1 MDTRPRVDLTNAF
14 PNHFDLLDLSI
25 TMLTS
30 TNSEVTAPGSSG
42 MRQRTCTRVACVS
55 PQPKT
60 KCCDGELFSAP
71 SNSPNVLLTVP
82 DTCIAKIAR
91 HDCNSEPNHRQQG
104 DVHGDSS
111 IPSRTDE
118 EPCESHYLK
127 AKAAYSGM
135 LENIGCICKVLLS
148 LNLDSCCVTLPEPP
162 LRLKRATVSMSDGL
176 LAEMGMVSSAHSL
189 RKSQE
194 GAGCSKTACC
204 SDASSTYSKQSAMLG
219 AKSTDADGNGCC
231 GGEPLRTSID
241 QHARTSGVELDGS
254 HKTGCGTRTAYT
266 AARDDRNDGCC
277 GREKSID
284 SCCSSN
290 QDPTTLLPKLEDCSS
305 KECCS
310 DNPSAPTAR
319 QTITEVPSNLV
330 DSCYANGGG
339 HADAISDS
347 CCTSDPL
354 GRVAGGKGI
363 SYTRSGTNESDLEK
377 GEFPVEHVLLSV
389 QGMTCTGCEKLLY
402 GSLGMIPEISNVKT
416 SLLLAQAEFDLRLSS
431 AAVDTP
437 NTIKAIEKMTGFTCT
452 KMTQSGHA
460 LDLIIDG
467 LASDFA
473 TKDLPSGVSDIAVL
487 DTHTIRVTYQ
497 PNLVGARD
505 LMSDPFFP
513 SPKLAPVAERP
524 LIASG
529 KAHVRLML
537 FKTIVSAALTIP
549 VLVMAWAPIPQR
561 ETIYGAV
568 SLVLATIVQVYI
580 VGPWYISAF
589 NALVFSRLIEMDLL
603 VVLST
608 TTAYIYSIIAYAFL
622 VSKKPLSTGSFFE
635 TSTLLVTL
643 IMVGRLVSGFAR
655 QRAVESISI
664 ESLQS
669 STAILIDPKTHEEQE
684 IDARL
689 LQYQD
694 TFKAL
699 PDTSI
704 VTDGTVIA
712 GTSEVDESMITGEST
727 LVVKK
732 PGSPVVAGSI
742 NHSGAL
748 TIRLTRLPSENTI
761 KAIGLMVD
769 EAKSSKTKIQ
779 EIADHVA
786 SYFIP
791 AILIVTVLVFVI
803 WVAVGK
809 AIRGYDATTACINA
823 MTYAIS
829 ALIVSCPCAIGL
841 AVPMVLVVAG
851 GVAAKHGLIFKT
863 AETIE
868 IARNLS
874 HVIFDKTGTLTQGL
888 LTVEAEIYPTEQG
901 DILGPMLLALTNNS
915 KHPVSTAVATHLKSS
930 RVQPGK
936 VESVVSIAGSGIE
949 ATWNRSIVRAGNPY
963 WLGIEDLPAIKET
976 LLLGVSIFCVLVNG
990 ELVAIFGLKDLLRP
1004 DALLVVN
1011 ELKKR
1016 AVKVS
1021 IVSGDNEE
1029 SVRSIAMALDVPESQ
1044 IRFRCSPA
1052 HKQAYV
1058 KEMLTSPKSV
1068 VMFCGD
1074 GTNDAVA
1081 LAQASIGMH
1090 INGGTGIAQGAADAV
1105 LVRPS
1110 LVGIITLMDLSE
1122 AFFRRVIFNFAWSFI
1137 YNTFAVLLA
1146 AGAFPNVRIPPEF
1159 AGLGEIVSV
1168 LPVIAIG
1175 MQLKWAKFHG
1185 SGWGL
1190 I

>member
-1 MDTRPRVDLTNAF
+1 MST
-14 PNHFDLLDLSI
+14 SI
-25 TMLTS
+25 
-30 TNSEVTAPGSSG
+30 NPKVTAPASSG
-42 MRQRTCTRVACVS
+42 MRQRTCTRVSCAS
-55 PQPKT
+55 PQPGI
-60 KCCDGELFSAP
+60 KCCD
-71 SNSPNVLLTVP
+71 
-82 DTCIAKIAR
+82 DTCIVKIAR
-91 HDCNSEPNHRQQG
+91 QDCNSEPNHRQQNNARTPSA
-104 DVHGDSS
+104 VHGGSS

-127 AKAAYSGM
+127 AKAAYSGI
-135 LENIGCICKVLLS
+135 LENIGCICKLEALERVEE
-148 LNLDSCCVTLPEPP
+148 LD
-162 LRLKRATVSMSDGL
+162 GF
-176 LAEMGMVSSAHSL
+176 LAEVSRASSARSL
-189 RKSQE
+189 CKPQE
-194 GAGCSKTACC
+194 GTGCSQKACC
-204 SDASSTYSKQSAMLG
+204 SDASSTQSKQSALLGGKCTDAGENGCCGGASSTQSKQSKMLG
-219 AKSTDADGNGCC
+219 AKCTDAGGNGCCGDASSTHSKQSETLGAKCADAGGNGCC

-241 QHARTSGVELDGS
+241 RYARTSGAELNGGY
-254 HKTGCGTRTAYT
+254 KTGCGTRTAYT
-266 AARDDRNDGCC
+266 VARDDDLKDGCC
-277 GREKSID
+277 SREKRID
-284 SCCSSN
+284 SCGSSN
-290 QDPTTLLPKLEDCSS
+290 LDFATLPPKLEDCSK

-310 DNPSAPTAR
+310 DKPSAPTAR
-319 QTITEVPSNLV
+319 QTITEV
-330 DSCYANGGG
+330 SCKPVVSGCANGSGNV
-339 HADAISDS
+339 DAILDS
-347 CCTSDPL
+347 CCTSDTP

-363 SYTRSGTNESDLEK
+363 SYTRPGTNDSDLEK
-377 GEFPVEHVLLSV
+377 GELPVEHVLLSV

-402 GSLGMIPEISNVKT
+402 RSLDTIPEISNVKT

-431 AAVDTP
+431 AAMDTP
-437 NTIKAIEKMTGFTCT
+437 STIKAIEKMTGFTCT
-452 KMTQSGHA
+452 KMTQSGHV
-460 LDLIIDG
+460 LDLIVDG

-473 TKDLPSGVSDIAVL
+473 TKDLPSGVSDIVVL
-487 DTHTIRVTYQ
+487 DTHHIRVTYQ
-497 PNLVGARD
+497 PNIVGARD
-505 LMSDPFFP
+505 LMSDPFFQ
-513 SPKLAPVAERP
+513 SPKLAPVADRP

-529 KAHVRLML
+529 RAHVRLML
-537 FKTIVSAALTIP
+537 FKTIVSAVLTIP
-549 VLVMAWAPIPQR
+549 VLVMAWAPIPQH
-561 ETIYGAV
+561 EVIYGAV

-580 VGPWYISAF
+580 AGPWYIGAF

-694 TFKAL
+694 IFKAL
-699 PDTSI
+699 LDTSI

-712 GTSEVDESMITGEST
+712 GTSEVDESMITGEAT

-742 NHSGAL
+742 NHSGTL
-748 TIRLTRLPSENTI
+748 TIRLTRLPGENTI

-786 SYFIP
+786 AYFIP
-791 AILIVTVLVFVI
+791 AILIVTVLVFVV

-809 AIRGYDATTACINA
+809 VVRGYDATTACINA

-888 LTVEAEIYPTEQG
+888 LTVEAEIYPTKQG

-915 KHPVSTAVATHLKSS
+915 KHPVSTAIATHLRTSG
-930 RVQPGK
+930 VQSGK
-936 VESVVSIAGSGIE
+936 VEGVVSIAGSGIE
-949 ATWNRSIVRAGNPY
+949 ATWNGSIIRAGNPY
-963 WLGIEDLPAIKET
+963 WLGIEGLPAIKET
-976 LLLGVSIFCVLVNG
+976 LLLGVSMFCVLVNG

-1016 AVKVS
+1016 SVKVS
-1021 IVSGDNEE
+1021 VVSGDNEE
-1029 SVRSIAMALDVPESQ
+1029 SVRSIAIALDVPESQ

-1052 HKQAYV
+1052 DKQVYV
-1058 KEMLTSPKSV
+1058 KEMLASPKSV
-1068 VMFCGD
+1068 VMFCAEGAI
-1074 GTNDAVA
+1074 DAVA

-1090 INGGTGIAQGAADAV
+1090 INGGTDIAQGAADAI
-1105 LVRPS
+1105 LVRPT
-1110 LVGIITLMDLSE
+1110 LVGIITLMDLSG
-1122 AFFRRVIFNFAWSFI
+1122 AFFRRVVFNFAWSFI

-1146 AGAFPNVRIPPEF
+1146 AGAFPNARIPPEF

-1175 MQLKWAKFHG
+1175 MQLKWAKFHE
-1185 SGWGL
+1185 L

>member
-1 MDTRPRVDLTNAF
+1 
-14 PNHFDLLDLSI
+14 
-25 TMLTS
+25 MLTS

-60 KCCDGELFSAP
+60 KCCD
-71 SNSPNVLLTVP
+71 

-431 AAVDTP
+431 AAMDTP

-874 HVIFDKTGTLTQGL
+874 HVIFDKTGTLTQGS

-1052 HKQAYV
+1052 DKQAYV

-1090 INGGTGIAQGAADAV
+1090 INGGTDIAQGAADAV

-1137 YNTFAVLLA
+1137 YNIFAVLLA